1 MANGLLGPISAAAP
15 LVEQAQMEEIR
26 QGQYFFFTKIAIYQN
41 NLSLK
46 FERFKWLCIVL

>member
-1 MANGLLGPISAAAP
+1 MANGLFGPISAAAP

-26 QGQYFFFTKIAIYQN
+26 QGQYFFFTKIAIFMN

-46 FERFKWLCIVL
+46 LGRFKYHCIVL